1 MSTRVLA
8 ESDSESVPTS
18 TPTKQ
23 QPQKNIH
30 VKTLEEIRLE
40 RVQAESAAFYAYS
53 SAPVEPQP
61 EPERITGPTAVASDW
76 DGNGDSDLRA
86 RIVSRKANR
95 NSKANLDFRVMTLDE
110 IRKNRQQEEGSYSA
124 VDEKTSGVVNL
135 SREIHENDV
144 SMNQFDVE
152 NNNATPEARFQ
163 IRQKRFVSGYSSEED
178 RVICG
183 DDDTLVRNKRLD
195 SKGNG
200 DTAPETESAGHIVIK
215 TLAQIR
221 AEKNSVVKD
230 TSSSSIP
237 KKRSHSPILFDCLPQ
252 KHLCKN
258 TEIEK
263 DGLKCA
269 GDGKRKKPVII
280 RNHFLESGSGLDEK
294 GSFQSPKKLCRL
306 IRQTQHPQTSETKTD
321 AEDIPRRRQL
331 HLRRNT
337 NTSGNSSERSRV
349 IRLTS
354 HSFRDSEVAVEVPG
368 NITGNMCSDALPTNG
383 TVCMETGDAGCVRL
397 GQPFSDI
404 SGDSLKSCSLSLMS
418 SYVSSENS
426 STMFGTARSGFSQ
439 NVDISSETTR
449 SPPSAVV
456 LRDHHLHSTPN
467 ESHGNRTAITKSLEF
482 EACERLES
490 KLALSTK
497 NVDCIL
503 GADSEDCATKSLSAI
518 LTDQRNMDSD
528 DSLLESIHD
537 NCVTLDA
544 EEDILQDIDD
554 LLSD

>member
-53 SAPVEPQP
+53 SPPVEP
-61 EPERITGPTAVASDW
+61 EPDRTTGSTAVASDW

-86 RIVSRKANR
+86 KIVSRKANR
-95 NSKANLDFRVMTLDE
+95 NSKPNLDFRVMTLDE
-110 IRKNRQQEEGSYSA
+110 IRKNRQQEEGSYLA
-124 VDEKTSGVVNL
+124 VDEKTNSAVNL
-135 SREIHENDV
+135 SRDIHQNDA

-163 IRQKRFVSGYSSEED
+163 IRQKRLVSDYSSEED
-178 RVICG
+178 RVTCG
-183 DDDTLVRNKRLD
+183 DDDDAVIRNRKLD
-195 SKGNG
+195 SKGDG
-200 DTAPETESAGHIVIK
+200 DTASETVSAGHIVIK

-221 AEKNSVVKD
+221 AEKNSAVKD
-230 TSSSSIP
+230 TSSYSIP
-237 KKRSHSPILFDCLPQ
+237 KKRSHSPIVFDCLPK
-252 KHLCKN
+252 KHSCKN
-258 TEIEK
+258 TETEK

-294 GSFQSPKKLCRL
+294 GSSQSPKKLCRL
-306 IRQTQHPQTSETKTD
+306 VRQTQHPQNNETKADT
-321 AEDIPRRRQL
+321 EDIPRRRQL

-337 NTSGNSSERSRV
+337 NASGNSSERSRV

-368 NITGNMCSDALPTNG
+368 NITGNVCSDVLQMNG
-383 TVCMETGDAGCVRL
+383 MVCLETGDAGCVRL
-397 GQPFSDI
+397 GQPFTNI
-404 SGDSLKSCSLSLMS
+404 SGDSLKSCSVSLMS
-418 SYVSSENS
+418 SYVNSENS
-426 STMFGTARSGFSQ
+426 STTFGTARSGLSQ
-439 NVDISSETTR
+439 NSDVSSQSTR
-449 SPPSAVV
+449 SPPSAIV

-467 ESHGNRTAITKSLEF
+467 ESHGNRTAITKSLELQ
-482 EACERLES
+482 ARERLES

-497 NVDCIL
+497 SVDCTL
-503 GADSEDCATKSLSAI
+503 GADIEDCAMKPLSAI
-518 LTDQRNMDSD
+518 LTEQRNTDSD

>member
-1 MSTRVLA
+1 LSTRVLA

-53 SAPVEPQP
+53 SPPVEP
-61 EPERITGPTAVASDW
+61 EPDRTTGSTAVASDW

-86 RIVSRKANR
+86 KIVSRKAYR
-95 NSKANLDFRVMTLDE
+95 NSKVNLDFRVMTLDE
-110 IRKNRQQEEGSYSA
+110 IRKNRQQEEGSFLA
-124 VDEKTSGVVNL
+124 VDEKTSSAVNL
-135 SREIHENDV
+135 SRDIHENDV
-144 SMNQFDVE
+144 SVNQVDVE
-152 NNNATPEARFQ
+152 NNNATAEARFP
-163 IRQKRFVSGYSSEED
+163 IRQKRFVSDYSSEED

-183 DDDTLVRNKRLD
+183 DEDTVVHNRRLD

-200 DTAPETESAGHIVIK
+200 DTVSETVSAGHIVIK

-237 KKRSHSPILFDCLPQ
+237 KKRSHSPIVFDCQSQ
-252 KHLCKN
+252 KHSCKN
-258 TEIEK
+258 TETEK
-263 DGLKCA
+263 DVLKCA

-280 RNHFLESGSGLDEK
+280 RNHFVESGSVLDGK

-306 IRQTQHPQTSETKTD
+306 IRQTQHPQTNETKTD
-321 AEDIPRRRQL
+321 AEDTPRRRQL
-331 HLRRNT
+331 RLRRNT
-337 NTSGNSSERSRV
+337 NTAVNSSERSRV

-368 NITGNMCSDALPTNG
+368 NVTGNVCSDALPTNG
-383 TVCMETGDAGCVRL
+383 TVCLETGDSGCVRL
-397 GQPFSDI
+397 GQPFTNI
-404 SGDSLKSCSLSLMS
+404 SGDSLKSCSVSLMS
-418 SYVSSENS
+418 SYVSSENL
-426 STMFGTARSGFSQ
+426 STAFGTARSGLSQ
-439 NVDISSETTR
+439 NSDFSLQSTR
-449 SPPSAVV
+449 SPPSALV

-467 ESHGNRTAITKSLEF
+467 ESHGNRTAITKSLEL
-482 EACERLES
+482 EACERSES

-503 GADSEDCATKSLSAI
+503 GADSEDCATKPLSA
-518 LTDQRNMDSD
+518 LMTEQRNMDSD
-528 DSLLESIHD
+528 DSLLDSIHD

>member
-1 MSTRVLA
+1 LSTRVLA

-23 QPQKNIH
+23 QPKKNIH

-53 SAPVEPQP
+53 SPPVEP
-61 EPERITGPTAVASDW
+61 EPDRTTGSTAVASDW

-86 RIVSRKANR
+86 KIVSRKANR
-95 NSKANLDFRVMTLDE
+95 NSKANLGFRVMTLDE
-110 IRKNRQQEEGSYSA
+110 IRKSRQLEEGSYSA
-124 VDEKTSGVVNL
+124 VDEKTSSAVNL
-135 SREIHENDV
+135 SRDIHEKDA

-152 NNNATPEARFQ
+152 NNNATAEARFQ
-163 IRQKRFVSGYSSEED
+163 IRQERFVSDYGSEED

-183 DDDTLVRNKRLD
+183 GGDDDTVVPNRSLD

-200 DTAPETESAGHIVIK
+200 DTSETVSAGHIVIK

-237 KKRSHSPILFDCLPQ
+237 KKRSHSPIVFDCLPQ

-258 TEIEK
+258 TETEE

-294 GSFQSPKKLCRL
+294 GSFQSRKKLCRL
-306 IRQTQHPQTSETKTD
+306 MRQTQHPQTNETKTD
-321 AEDIPRRRQL
+321 TEDVPRRQL

-337 NTSGNSSERSRV
+337 NTSGTSSERSRV

-354 HSFRDSEVAVEVPG
+354 HSFRGSEVAVEVPG
-368 NITGNMCSDALPTNG
+368 NITDNVCSDALQTNG
-383 TVCMETGDAGCVRL
+383 MLCLETGDAGCVRL
-397 GQPFSDI
+397 GQPFTNI
-404 SGDSLKSCSLSLMS
+404 SGDSLKSYSVSLMS
-418 SYVSSENS
+418 SYVNSENS
-426 STMFGTARSGFSQ
+426 SPTFGTARSGLSQ
-439 NVDISSETTR
+439 NSGISLQSTR
-449 SPPSAVV
+449 SPPSSIV

-467 ESHGNRTAITKSLEF
+467 ESHGNRTAINKSLELQ
-482 EACERLES
+482 ACERLES
-490 KLALSTK
+490 KLSLSTK
-497 NVDCIL
+497 NMDCIL
-503 GADSEDCATKSLSAI
+503 GADSEDCATKPLSAI
-518 LTDQRNMDSD
+518 LTEQRNMDSY
-528 DSLLESIHD
+528 DSLLERIND

-544 EEDILQDIDD
+544 EEDILQDIDN

>member
-53 SAPVEPQP
+53 SPPVEP
-61 EPERITGPTAVASDW
+61 EPDRPTGSTAVASDW

-86 RIVSRKANR
+86 KIVSRKANR

-110 IRKNRQQEEGSYSA
+110 IRKNRQDEGSYSA
-124 VDEKTSGVVNL
+124 VDEKTSGVVNI
-135 SREIHENDV
+135 SREINENDA

-163 IRQKRFVSGYSSEED
+163 IRQKRFVSCHGSEED

-183 DDDTLVRNKRLD
+183 DDDTLIRNRGLD

-200 DTAPETESAGHIVIK
+200 DTASETVSAGHIVIK

-237 KKRSHSPILFDCLPQ
+237 KKRSHSPIVFDCLPQ
-252 KHLCKN
+252 KHSYKS
-258 TEIEK
+258 TETEK

-306 IRQTQHPQTSETKTD
+306 IRQTHHPQTSETKTD

-331 HLRRNT
+331 HLRRNA

-368 NITGNMCSDALPTNG
+368 IITGNVCSDALPTNG
-383 TVCMETGDAGCVRL
+383 TVCLETGDAGCVRL
-397 GQPFSDI
+397 GQPFSNI

-426 STMFGTARSGFSQ
+426 SMFGTARSGLSQ
-439 NVDISSETTR
+439 NLDISSQTKR
-449 SPPSAVV
+449 SPPSALV
-456 LRDHHLHSTPN
+456 LRDHYLHSTPT

-490 KLALSTK
+490 KLALSTQ
-497 NVDCIL
+497 NMDCIL

>member
-23 QPQKNIH
+23 LPQKNIH

-40 RVQAESAAFYAYS
+40 RVQAESAAFYAYIS
-53 SAPVEPQP
+53 PPVEP
-61 EPERITGPTAVASDW
+61 EPDRTAGSTAVASDW

-86 RIVSRKANR
+86 KIVSRKANR
-95 NSKANLDFRVMTLDE
+95 NSKPNFDFRVMTLDE
-110 IRKNRQQEEGSYSA
+110 IRKNRQQEEGSYLA
-124 VDEKTSGVVNL
+124 VDEKMSGVVNL
-135 SREIHENDV
+135 SREIHENDASV
-144 SMNQFDVE
+144 NQFDVE

-163 IRQKRFVSGYSSEED
+163 IRQKKFVSGYSSEEE

-183 DDDTLVRNKRLD
+183 GDDDTVVRNRRLD

-200 DTAPETESAGHIVIK
+200 DPASETVSAGHIVIK

-221 AEKNSVVKD
+221 AEKNSVVKE
-230 TSSSSIP
+230 TPSSSIP
-237 KKRSHSPILFDCLPQ
+237 KKRSHSPIVFDCLPQ
-252 KHLCKN
+252 KHSCN
-258 TEIEK
+258 TETEE

-294 GSFQSPKKLCRL
+294 GSFQSPKKLCRI
-306 IRQTQHPQTSETKTD
+306 IRQTQHPQTNETKTD

-368 NITGNMCSDALPTNG
+368 NITGSVCSDALPTNG
-383 TVCMETGDAGCVRL
+383 TVCLETGDAGCVRL
-397 GQPFSDI
+397 GQPFTDI
-404 SGDSLKSCSLSLMS
+404 SGDSLKSCSVSLMS
-418 SYVSSENS
+418 SYVNSGNS
-426 STMFGTARSGFSQ
+426 STTFDTARSGLSQ
-439 NVDISSETTR
+439 NLDISSQTTG
-449 SPPSAVV
+449 SPPSAIV

-482 EACERLES
+482 QACERLES

-503 GADSEDCATKSLSAI
+503 GADSEDCATKSLSAM

>member
-53 SAPVEPQP
+53 SPPVEP
-61 EPERITGPTAVASDW
+61 EPDRTTGSTAVASDW

-86 RIVSRKANR
+86 KIVSRKANR
-95 NSKANLDFRVMTLDE
+95 NSKANLGFRVMTLDE

-124 VDEKTSGVVNL
+124 VDEKTCSAVNL
-135 SREIHENDV
+135 SRDIHENDA

-152 NNNATPEARFQ
+152 NNNATAEARFQ
-163 IRQKRFVSGYSSEED
+163 IRQKKFVSGYSSEED
-178 RVICG
+178 RVTCA
-183 DDDTLVRNKRLD
+183 DDDTVVQNRGLD

-200 DTAPETESAGHIVIK
+200 DTASETVSAGHIVIK

-237 KKRSHSPILFDCLPQ
+237 KKRSHSPIVFDCLPQ
-252 KHLCKN
+252 KHSCKN
-258 TEIEK
+258 AETEK

-306 IRQTQHPQTSETKTD
+306 IRQTQHPQTNETKTD

-331 HLRRNT
+331 HLRRTT
-337 NTSGNSSERSRV
+337 NTSGNSSERSRA

-368 NITGNMCSDALPTNG
+368 NITGNVCSDVLQTNG
-383 TVCMETGDAGCVRL
+383 TVCLETVDAGYVRL
-397 GQPFSDI
+397 GQPFTNI
-404 SGDSLKSCSLSLMS
+404 SGDSLKSCSVSLMS
-418 SYVSSENS
+418 SYVNSENS
-426 STMFGTARSGFSQ
+426 SATFGPTSSGLSQ
-439 NVDISSETTR
+439 NSDISSQSTR
-449 SPPSAVV
+449 SPPSAIV
-456 LRDHHLHSTPN
+456 LRDHHLHGTPN
-467 ESHGNRTAITKSLEF
+467 ESHGNRTAIIKSLELQ
-482 EACERLES
+482 ARERLES

-503 GADSEDCATKSLSAI
+503 GADSEDCATKPLSAI
-518 LTDQRNMDSD
+518 LTEQRNMDSD

>member
-23 QPQKNIH
+23 QPRKNIH

-53 SAPVEPQP
+53 SPPVEP
-61 EPERITGPTAVASDW
+61 EPDRTAGSTAVASDW
-76 DGNGDSDLRA
+76 DGNVDSDLRA
-86 RIVSRKANR
+86 KIVSRKANR

-124 VDEKTSGVVNL
+124 VDEKTSAVNL
-135 SREIHENDV
+135 SRDIHENDA

-152 NNNATPEARFQ
+152 NNNATAEARFQ
-163 IRQKRFVSGYSSEED
+163 IRQKRCVSGYSSEED
-178 RVICG
+178 RVTCG
-183 DDDTLVRNKRLD
+183 DDDTVVGNRRLD

-200 DTAPETESAGHIVIK
+200 DTASETLSAGHIVIK

-230 TSSSSIP
+230 TSSSTIP
-237 KKRSHSPILFDCLPQ
+237 KKRSHSPIVFDCLHQ
-252 KHLCKN
+252 KHSCKN
-258 TEIEK
+258 TETEK
-263 DGLKCA
+263 DGPNCA

-294 GSFQSPKKLCRL
+294 GSFQSPKKMCRL
-306 IRQTQHPQTSETKTD
+306 IRQTQHPQTNETKTD
-321 AEDIPRRRQL
+321 AEDTPRRRQL

-349 IRLTS
+349 VRLTS

-368 NITGNMCSDALPTNG
+368 NITGNVCSDVLQTNG
-383 TVCMETGDAGCVRL
+383 TMCLETGDAGCIRL
-397 GQPFSDI
+397 GQPFSNI
-404 SGDSLKSCSLSLMS
+404 SGDSLKSYSVSLMS
-418 SYVSSENS
+418 SYVNSKIS
-426 STMFGTARSGFSQ
+426 STTFGTSRSGLSQ
-439 NVDISSETTR
+439 NSNISSQSIR
-449 SPPSAVV
+449 SPPSAIV
-456 LRDHHLHSTPN
+456 LLDHHLHSTPN
-467 ESHGNRTAITKSLEF
+467 ESHGNRTAITKPLELQ
-482 EACERLES
+482 ACERLES

-503 GADSEDCATKSLSAI
+503 GADSEDCAMKPLSAI
-518 LTDQRNMDSD
+518 LTEQRSVDSD

>member
-1 MSTRVLA
+1 LSTRVLA

-53 SAPVEPQP
+53 SPPVEP
-61 EPERITGPTAVASDW
+61 EPDRTTGSTAVASDW

-86 RIVSRKANR
+86 KIVSRKANR

-110 IRKNRQQEEGSYSA
+110 IRKSRQEEGTYSA

-135 SREIHENDV
+135 SREIHEND
-144 SMNQFDVE
+144 SSLNQFDVE

-178 RVICG
+178 TVICG
-183 DDDTLVRNKRLD
+183 DEDTLVHNRRLD

-200 DTAPETESAGHIVIK
+200 DTASENVSAGHIVIK

-237 KKRSHSPILFDCLPQ
+237 KKRSHSPIVFDCLPQ
-252 KHLCKN
+252 KHSCKN
-258 TEIEK
+258 TETEK

-321 AEDIPRRRQL
+321 SEDIPRRRQL

-368 NITGNMCSDALPTNG
+368 NITGNVCSDALPTNG
-383 TVCMETGDAGCVRL
+383 TVCLGTGDAGCVRL
-397 GQPFSDI
+397 GQPFSNI

-426 STMFGTARSGFSQ
+426 STTFDTARSGLSQ
-439 NVDISSETTR
+439 NLDISSQTRR
-449 SPPSAVV
+449 SPPSAIV
-456 LRDHHLHSTPN
+456 LRDHVHSTPN

-497 NVDCIL
+497 HVDCIL
-503 GADSEDCATKSLSAI
+503 GADSEDCATKSLSAV